1 MYFPE
6 SKKGV
11 ALARDDSKRKQSS
24 ATEEE
29 PRKRD
34 QKALDKKHGRQ
45 ENLKKAPNV
54 KKRLFNALTEEA
66 NSLIEEVKEGKN
78 TKNVEDDDDVDDEGF
93 NTRRY
98 SSDDEL
104 FEGMD
109 KAQLKEKKRYTE
121 VDSIMASKMEFL
133 YSKDAFKSYQI
144 GRAHV

>member
-1 MYFPE
+1 LIGKDVALHNNTRSPRIAKRKEPPVSINVDEETNPPSLNVHIEADAEEENEYQLYFPE

-78 TKNVEDDDDVDDEGF
+78 N
-93 NTRRY
+93 NN
-98 SSDDEL
+98 
-104 FEGMD
+104 
-109 KAQLKEKKRYTE
+109 
-121 VDSIMASKMEFL
+121 
-133 YSKDAFKSYQI
+133 
-144 GRAHV
+144 